1 MTDRAQTDTDAETRY
16 VVPGLQRGV
25 RILQLFNPDR
35 RTITVPEMARDLGI
49 PRSTVFRLVQTLELL
64 GLLQRGEDSH
74 AYRLASGILTL
85 GFAYLASL
93 DVTQVGRAPL
103 EALRDATGHSA
114 HLVIRDG
121 RDVVVVAK
129 AAGGAAFSG
138 ALGIGTRLPAHAT
151 VLGRVLLADLDTAA
165 LSALWPD
172 GALKPYSRQTPTTL
186 AALIEVLRRDRAV
199 GYAVSQSFFEAGISS
214 VAAPVR
220 DSTGRAVAAV
230 NISVQGG
237 QPVAAELIGQVQAT
251 AEEISRGLGA
261 APVLSGAAGF

>member
-1 MTDRAQTDTDAETRY
+1 MTVEGDADTRY
-16 VVPGLQRGV
+16 VVPGLQRGI

-35 RTITVPEMARDLGI
+35 RTITVPDMVRDLDV
-49 PRSTVFRLVQTLELL
+49 PRSTVFRLVQTLEHL
-64 GLLQRGEDSH
+64 GLLERAEDSH

-151 VLGRVLLADLDTAA
+151 VLGRVLLADLSEAG
-165 LSALWPD
+165 LRALWPD
-172 GALKPYSRQTPTTL
+172 GRLKSYSRQTPTTL
-186 AALIEVLRRDRAV
+186 SALQAVLQRDQAV
-199 GYAVSQSFFEAGISS
+199 GYAVSQSFFEAGISA

-237 QPVAAELIGQVQAT
+237 QPLDAELIGRVRAS

-261 APVLSGAAGF
+261 APILSGAAGF